1 MAVKRKL
8 RSSEKEA
15 FGEYENGYAVNN
27 QYQPKQPFLTPTP
40 PPSFHFHLELDSNF
54 VINLAIYIYIYM
66 GSSYVDVFV
75 LIDLFRNGNF

>member
-40 PPSFHFHLELDSNF
+40 PPPPPPPPSFHFHLELDSNF
-54 VINLAIYIYIYM
+54 VINLALYIYIWEAYT
-66 GSSYVDVFV
+66 STFLS
-75 LIDLFRNGNF
+75 

>member
-15 FGEYENGYAVNN
+15 SGEYENGYAVNN

-40 PPSFHFHLELDSNF
+40 PPPPPPSFHFHLELDSNF
-54 VINLAIYIYIYM
+54 MINLAIYIYIY
-66 GSSYVDVFV
+66 GK
-75 LIDLFRNGNF
+75 LIRRRFCLNRLIS